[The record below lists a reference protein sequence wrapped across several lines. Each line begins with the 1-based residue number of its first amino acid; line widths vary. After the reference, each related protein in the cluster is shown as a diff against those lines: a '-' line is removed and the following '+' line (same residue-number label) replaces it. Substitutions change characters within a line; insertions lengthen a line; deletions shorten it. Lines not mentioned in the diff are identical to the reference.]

1 MADGEAK
8 ALEQLRSDIDAL
20 DTDLLRLINARAKL
34 AIEVGQ
40 VKRASG
46 SETVFYRPERE
57 AVILKRVLE
66 NNPGPLPAA
75 EAARTMREIM
85 SACLA
90 LEHPLRV
97 ASLAPDGTYTHLAAL
112 KHFGGPITGAPV
124 ASIEDVMREVES
136 GGANYGVVPIE
147 NSLEGGVTQTLDAL
161 RESSLKISGEIILA
175 IHHQLLSQ
183 AESLASIS
191 QVYAHSQ
198 ALGQCRRWLAA
209 HLPQAE
215 CVPVASNAEG
225 ARRAHGD
232 ANSAAIAGE
241 VAAEIYALPILH
253 RNIEDDVGNTT
264 RFVVVGRDAVPASGT
279 DVTSIM
285 FTTPNRPGALHE
297 VLSVVAE
304 AKISMTRIESRP
316 LREAAWD
323 YVFFVDLDGHIERPP
338 VADAL
343 AELQR
348 RTSRLKILGSYP
360 RAVL

>member
-8 ALEQLRSDIDAL
+8 ALEQLRSDIDTL
-20 DTDLLRLINARAKL
+20 DQELLRLINARAKL

-40 VKRASG
+40 VKRANG
-46 SETVFYRPERE
+46 DEPVFYRPERE
-57 AVILKRVLE
+57 AVILKRTLE
-66 NNPGPLPAA
+66 RNPGPLAA
-75 EAARTMREIM
+75 TEAARLMREIM

-97 ASLAPDGTYTHLAAL
+97 AYLGPDGTYTHLAAL
-112 KHFGGPITGAPV
+112 KHFGGSITGAPV
-124 ASIEDVMREVES
+124 ASIEEVMREVES
-136 GGANYGVVPIE
+136 GGASYGVVPVE

-175 IHHQLLSQ
+175 IHHQLLSR
-183 AESLASIS
+183 AASLADIT

-198 ALGQCRRWLAA
+198 ALAQCRTWLAT
-209 HLPQAE
+209 HLPHAQ

-225 ARRAHGD
+225 ARRAHD
-232 ANSAAIAGE
+232 DENTAAIAGE
-241 VAAEIYALPILH
+241 VAAEIYATPILC

-264 RFVVVGRDAVPASGT
+264 RFVVVGQDVVPASGA

-297 VLSVVAE
+297 VLSVLAD
-304 AKISMTRIESRP
+304 AGISMTRIESRP

-323 YVFFVDLDGHIERPP
+323 YVFFVDLDGHVDTPT

-343 AELQR
+343 AELKR

>member
-20 DTDLLRLINARAKL
+20 DQELLRLINARAAL
-34 AIEVGQ
+34 AIEVGK
-40 VKRASG
+40 VKRAG
-46 SETVFYRPERE
+46 DGEPVFYRPERE
-57 AVILKRVLE
+57 ALILKRTLE
-66 NNPGPLPAA
+66 RNPGPLSAA
-75 EAARTMREIM
+75 EAARLMREIM

-97 ASLAPDGTYTHLAAL
+97 AYLGPDGTYTHLAAL
-112 KHFGGPITGAPV
+112 KHFGGSITGAPL
-124 ASIEDVMREVES
+124 ASIDEVIREVES
-136 GGANYGVVPIE
+136 GGAAYGVVPVE

-161 RESSLKISGEIILA
+161 RESSLKLSGEIVLA
-175 IHHQLLSQ
+175 IHHQLLSR
-183 AESLASIS
+183 AESLAAITH
-191 QVYAHSQ
+191 VYGHNQ
-198 ALGQCRRWLAA
+198 ALAQCRRWLAT
-209 HLPQAE
+209 HLPHAE
-215 CVPVASNAEG
+215 GVPVASNAEG
-225 ARRAHGD
+225 ARRAHED
-232 ANSAAIAGE
+232 ASAAAIAGE
-241 VAAEIYALPILH
+241 VAAEIYAMPIVR

-264 RFVVVGRDAVPASGT
+264 RFVVVGRDVVPASGA

-297 VLSVVAE
+297 VLSVLAT
-304 AKISMTRIESRP
+304 AGISMTRIESRP

-323 YVFFVDLDGHIERPP
+323 YVFFVDLDGHIDTPA

-343 AELQR
+343 TEIER

>member
-20 DTDLLRLINARAKL
+20 DQELLRLINARATL
-34 AIEVGQ
+34 AIEVGK

-46 SETVFYRPERE
+46 DDAVFYRPERE
-57 AVILKRVLE
+57 AVILKRTLE
-66 NNPGPLPAA
+66 RNPGPLPAT
-75 EAARTMREIM
+75 EAARLMREIM

-97 ASLAPDGTYTHLAAL
+97 AYLGPDGTYTHLAAL
-112 KHFGGPITGAPV
+112 KHFGGSITGAPV
-124 ASIEDVMREVES
+124 ASIEEVMREVES
-136 GGANYGVVPIE
+136 GGASYGVVPVE

-161 RESSLKISGEIILA
+161 RESSLKLSGEIVLA
-175 IHHQLLSQ
+175 IHHQLLSR
-183 AESLASIS
+183 ATSLAAITH
-191 QVYAHSQ
+191 VYAHSQ
-198 ALGQCRRWLAA
+198 ALAQCRRWLAT
-209 HLPQAE
+209 HLPHAE

-232 ANSAAIAGE
+232 EKAAAIAGE
-241 VAAEIYALPILH
+241 VAAEIYATPILH

-264 RFVVVGRDAVPASGT
+264 RFVVVGRDVVPASGA

-297 VLSVVAE
+297 VLSVLAD
-304 AKISMTRIESRP
+304 AGISMTRIESRP

-323 YVFFVDLDGHIERPP
+323 YVFFVDLDGHVDTPP
-338 VADAL
+338 VAGAL
-343 AELQR
+343 SELKR